1 MGSVITQVI
10 AWPTLLVSL
19 LIFGFAPSA
28 VLRMI
33 VLAFRRDDPR
43 RTELLAEL
51 PHVPR
56 IERPFWVCE
65 QLEVALFE
73 GLAGR
78 VAALITRKRHSRDRS
93 TQEPGRA
100 HMLLNVGDV
109 LPVVRNVSG
118 FEYADI
124 LAEALSTARR
134 RLLIISPFAAK
145 AVVNRDFMAR
155 LKHGLRAGVEITIA
169 CGDGEDNSFPD
180 KYTLRRLSKLAA
192 RYEGFTFARIKN
204 LHAKIL
210 ICDSTCVR
218 ASDNWLAF
226 RSDPDESCRI
236 EVGMLEFFTDRVDER
251 YARYRSLVDDK
262 GISYASQQAGCRRM
276 P

>member
-1 MGSVITQVI
+1 MDSLITQVI
-10 AWPTLLVSL
+10 AWPTLLLSL
-19 LIFGFAPSA
+19 LMFGFAPGA

-78 VAALITRKRHSRDRS
+78 VAALITRKRHSRRRS
-93 TQEPGRA
+93 ARQPGRA
-100 HMLLNVGDV
+100 HMLLNAGDV
-109 LPVVRNVSG
+109 PPLVQNVSVR
-118 FEYADI
+118 EYADI
-124 LAEALSTARR
+124 LNEALSTARN
-134 RLLIISPFAAK
+134 RLLIISPFAAN

-155 LKHGLRAGVEITIA
+155 LKQGLRAGVEITIA
-169 CGDGEDNSFPD
+169 CGYTEDSSFPD
-180 KYTLRRLSKLAA
+180 KHTLGRLSKLAA
-192 RYEGFTFARIKN
+192 TYDRFTFARIRN
-204 LHAKIL
+204 LHAKVL
-210 ICDSTCVR
+210 VCDSTCVHG
-218 ASDNWLAF
+218 SENWLAL

-236 EVGMLEFFTDRVDER
+236 EAGALEFFMDHVDER
-251 YARYRSLVDDK
+251 YARYRALVDDK
-262 GISYASQQAGCRRM
+262 GI
-276 P
+276 

>member
-1 MGSVITQVI
+1 MMDSLITQVI

-19 LIFGFAPSA
+19 LMFGFAPGA

-78 VAALITRKRHSRDRS
+78 VAALITRKRYSRRS
-93 TQEPGRA
+93 AQELGRA
-100 HMLLNVGDV
+100 HMLLHGGDFT
-109 LPVVRNVSG
+109 PVVRNVSG
-118 FEYADI
+118 LEHEDI
-124 LAEALSTARR
+124 LAEALSTARH
-134 RLLIISPFAAK
+134 RLLIISPFVASG
-145 AVVNRDFMAR
+145 VVNRDFFAK
-155 LKHGLRAGVEITIA
+155 LKQTLRTGVEITIA
-169 CGDGEDNSFPD
+169 CGYGGDNSCLG
-180 KYTLRRLSKLAA
+180 KYALRRLSKLTA
-192 RYEGFTFARIKN
+192 RYDRFTFACIRN

-210 ICDSTCVR
+210 ICDSVCVTT
-218 ASDNWLAF
+218 SYNWLSCS
-226 RSDPDESCRI
+226 SDSYQSCCN
-236 EVGMLEFFTDRVDER
+236 EVGTLEIFTDRIDER
-251 YARYRSLVDDK
+251 YAQYRSLVDEE
-262 GISYASQQAGCRRM
+262 GIFIRHLRD
-276 P
+276 